1 MEDLLLWKNV
11 RSLDGALGIQP
22 LDLRMVVADK
32 STELCRL
39 PLFSLNYDWKI
50 VQLQLFHW
58 KQKKQKQKDT
68 ISLDKSFGSTYSD
81 QLGSFLHFN

>member
-50 VQLQLFHW
+50 VAENLGTRNTKSLE
-58 KQKKQKQKDT
+58 KKAFDLIEKM
-68 ISLDKSFGSTYSD
+68 
-81 QLGSFLHFN
+81 